1 MNKKIVGRLIFTV
14 LLLMALPFIVTLGG
28 FILLMEIVYSPI
40 TVFRAAL
47 VWSKTSIPFR
57 YCLLMECWTWW
68 AIAENS
74 RTRDSYNRKRDEA
87 WNKMLSG
94 SE

>member
-1 MNKKIVGRLIFTV
+1 MNKKTVGRLILTV
-14 LLLMALPFIVTLGG
+14 LVLMALPFIITIGG
-28 FILLMEIVYSPI
+28 FILIMEIVYSPI

-57 YCLLMECWTWW
+57 YCLLMESWTCW